1 MPTFKYIAKRENG
14 ERYEGTVEAPD
25 RFSVYNEVR
34 KEGSTIVSVTEAGK
48 SSIFKTKLSDIN
60 NILGTVK
67 TTEKISFAKNLSA
80 MIKAGLA
87 LSRAL
92 DVIERQA
99 HNKTFQK
106 VVIELNN
113 DIKKGKSLYQA
124 MDNHPK
130 VFSKLFVSMT
140 KAGEESGG
148 LAEALRTVASQ
159 MERAYTL
166 KRKIRSALIYPA
178 IILIAMV
185 GIGILMLIYVVPTL
199 TETFEELGAE
209 LPKSTQTI
217 IAVSDFI
224 TNNMIVSLVFLIGII
239 AAVWFGIRTKRGKH
253 ALDFL
258 ALHIPLISVIVKEVN
273 AARTARA
280 LSSLLSSGV
289 DVITAISIT
298 GEVVQNSY
306 YKVVL
311 ATAVVRVQKG
321 DPLSDVFKENENIY
335 PILVGEM
342 MAVGEETGQLSV
354 MLEDIAEFY
363 EGEVSQKT
371 KDLST
376 VIEPFL
382 MIFIGI
388 VVGFFAVSMIAPIYS
403 ISESI

>member
-1 MPTFKYIAKRENG
+1 MPKFKYIAKRKDG
-14 ERYEGTVEAPD
+14 EQYKGTVEAVD
-25 RFSVYNEVR
+25 RFSVYNDVR
-34 KEGSTIVSVTEAGK
+34 KEGNTIVSVIEVKGI
-48 SSIFKTKLSDIN
+48 SIFRAKLSDFN
-60 NILGTVK
+60 NIFGTVK
-67 TTEKISFAKNLSA
+67 ITEKIAFAKNLSA

-92 DVIERQA
+92 DVIERQT

-106 VVIELNN
+106 VVTGLNN
-113 DIKKGKSLYQA
+113 DIKKGKALHQA
-124 MDNHPK
+124 MEAHPR

-148 LAEALRTVASQ
+148 LAEALRTITSQ
-159 MERAYTL
+159 IERAYAL
-166 KRKIRSALIYPA
+166 RRKIRSALIYPA
-178 IILIAMV
+178 IIIVAMV

-199 TETFEELGAE
+199 TETFEDLGAE

-217 IAVSDFI
+217 IAISDFF
-224 TNNMIVSLVFLIGII
+224 TNNTAVSLILILSTVI
-239 AAVWFGIRTKRGKH
+239 AVWLGLRTRRGKRT
-253 ALDFL
+253 LDYVV
-258 ALHIPLISVIVKEVN
+258 LHIPLISVIVKEVN
-273 AARTARA
+273 AARTSRA

-298 GEVVQNSY
+298 SEVVQNSY
-306 YKVVL
+306 YKAVL
-311 ATAVVRVQKG
+311 ISAVERVQKG

-342 MAVGEETGQLSV
+342 MAVGEETGQLAV

-363 EGEVSQKT
+363 EGEVAQKT
-371 KDLST
+371 SDLST

>member
-1 MPTFKYIAKRENG
+1 MPTFKYIAKRKDG
-14 ERYEGTVEAPD
+14 EQYEDTIEATD

-34 KEGSTIVSVTEAGK
+34 KEGNTIISVTEAKG
-48 SSIFKTKLSDIN
+48 SSIFKAKLSSIN
-60 NILGTVK
+60 NIFSTVK

-92 DVIERQA
+92 DVIERQT

-106 VVIELNN
+106 VVTGLNN
-113 DIKKGKSLYQA
+113 DIKKGKALHQA
-124 MDNHPK
+124 MEAHPK

-148 LAEALRTVASQ
+148 LAEALLTIASQ
-159 MERAYTL
+159 VERAYTL
-166 KRKIRSALIYPA
+166 RRKVRSALIYPT
-178 IILIAMV
+178 IIIIAMV

-199 TETFEELGAE
+199 VETFEELGAE
-209 LPKSTQTI
+209 LPKSTQAI
-217 IAVSDFI
+217 ISISNFI
-224 TNNMIVSLVFLIGII
+224 TNNTVIFLIFLVGTIV
-239 AAVWFGIRTKRGKH
+239 AVWFGIRTKRGKR
-253 ALDFL
+253 ALDYTV
-258 ALHIPLISVIVKEVN
+258 LHIPIISVIVKEVN
-273 AARTARA
+273 AARTSRA

-298 GEVVQNSY
+298 SEVVQNSY
-306 YKVVL
+306 YKAVL
-311 ATAVVRVQKG
+311 TSAIARVQKG

-371 KDLST
+371 SDLST